1 MKIRKIKRE
10 EEICSLLQ
18 MQPDKQLV
26 VAEKLFLADDQICAY
41 CRDYFSMD
49 LIGGEESFEMF
60 SHYEDSIYRYIY
72 DLSGE
77 KAQWDKVEIDTAD
90 PADIP
95 GLKGYV
101 SVKELGSRPYLYLKT
116 LNYSDRDRPLVY
128 ANEYFN
134 TGIIQFNLIR
144 QKNIQY

>member
-1 MKIRKIKRE
+1 MIR
-10 EEICSLLQ
+10 S
-18 MQPDKQLV
+18 
-26 VAEKLFLADDQICAY
+26 AAY

-90 PADIP
+90 PA
-95 GLKGYV
+95 GYSGPERIRFRQGAGFQTLSV
-101 SVKELGSRPYLYLKT
+101 S
-116 LNYSDRDRPLVY
+116 
-128 ANEYFN
+128 
-134 TGIIQFNLIR
+134 
-144 QKNIQY
+144 